1 MDPVTLQPL
10 AAIMCTNCTELLGC
24 SGDCVVIINR
34 LPRPWVSM
42 ASSLALLLPR
52 PLARRAQA
60 CAPPTTSRLGTFEDG
75 CDVTDLARVARARA
89 SAIAGSIHS
98 M

>member
-34 LPRPWVSM
+34 LPRRPYFSLGVLAGYPPENTSNYLSCSIGLCM
-42 ASSLALLLPR
+42 KMYEQSSK
-52 PLARRAQA
+52 
-60 CAPPTTSRLGTFEDG
+60 
-75 CDVTDLARVARARA
+75 
-89 SAIAGSIHS
+89 
-98 M
+98 